1 MTRRLIATDMDG
13 TVLRSDVTVSDR
25 VRDALAAAR
34 DAGWVVAPVSGRMPI
49 TLRGV
54 AEAAGMRDYAL
65 AGNGAVGLHLGESG
79 WLFERTM
86 EVSAQSEFV
95 LRMREK
101 VDGLMVAA
109 VRDGGDT
116 FWPQRGYLSMMDAGD
131 HGRDISKA
139 VEHDLDDVLSEPAVK
154 LVLRRPDVEAV
165 ELLGIAD
172 ELAVPGISVSISGA
186 PFLEVAAAG
195 VSKATGLALL
205 CEMLGVEQRN
215 VVAFGDHI
223 NDIEMVSWA
232 GFGVAM
238 GNAVPELHRVADEV
252 APTNDDDGV
261 AVIIERLLSS

>member
-1 MTRRLIATDMDG
+1 
-13 TVLRSDVTVSDR
+13 
-25 VRDALAAAR
+25 
-34 DAGWVVAPVSGRMPI
+34 
-49 TLRGV
+49 
-54 AEAAGMRDYAL
+54 
-65 AGNGAVGLHLGESG
+65 
-79 WLFERTM
+79 
-86 EVSAQSEFV
+86 
-95 LRMREK
+95 
-101 VDGLMVAA
+101 MVAA

-205 CEMLGVEQRN
+205 CEMLGGAAQRCR
-215 VVAFGDHI
+215 VRRPYQRHRDDFGL
-223 NDIEMVSWA
+223 VWGSRWA
-232 GFGVAM
+232 TRSPNSTGS
-238 GNAVPELHRVADEV
+238 
-252 APTNDDDGV
+252 PTRWHPPTTMTG
-261 AVIIERLLSS
+261 LQS